1 METSKRMLKP
11 PIKISILEKHESEV
25 SYCWKALMIFSYVII
40 LISGIA
46 SSLAIGSVVKMFGNE
61 CVLYSS
67 PTLLSVVNK
76 SISIDTSSTE
86 FYWGAMSYCNF
97 CQFCPVASV
106 IFAGIWGVLFVMC
119 GRGGN
124 PDSK

>member
-1 METSKRMLKP
+1 MDSSKRTLRP
-11 PIKISILEKHESEV
+11 PIKISILEKQESEV
-25 SYCWKALMIFSYVII
+25 SYCWKAWMIFSYIII

-46 SSLAIGSVVKMFGNE
+46 TSLAIGSIIKMFGNE
-61 CVLYSS
+61 CILYSF
-67 PTLLSVVNK
+67 PTEVSVTGNNTIIILSKDN
-76 SISIDTSSTE
+76 
-86 FYWGAMSYCNF
+86 YWGNMSYCNF

-119 GRGGN
+119 GRGGS